1 MQSTVTHLLLV
12 LPYPDGGR
20 PGDDHLGL
28 PLSLV
33 LGEVE
38 AHLSVAGRHL
48 TNSQVV
54 KCVTKN
60 KKMKFVFRA
69 HFRFMIFEKTLKLVK
84 IQSKHS
90 NELFCDTIF
99 TTIMGKR

>member
-54 KCVTKN
+54 KH
-60 KKMKFVFRA
+60 KKMTFAFRA